1 MKPYLLIAGYNY
13 YPGSAT
19 SDWIGCFSTEE
30 DAKEKVVEVMVP
42 KYRNKKFGD
51 GMVTKWSIRDM
62 EYDWYEIVDLR
73 EWIYGS
79 GFMM

>member
-1 MKPYLLIAGYNY
+1 MTKPYLLIAGYQY
-13 YPGSAT
+13 YPAPGT
-19 SDWIGCFSTEE
+19 DDWIGCFSTKE
-30 DAKEKVVEVMVP
+30 DAEEEVIEVVVP

-73 EWIYGS
+73 EWMGDD
-79 GFMM
+79 